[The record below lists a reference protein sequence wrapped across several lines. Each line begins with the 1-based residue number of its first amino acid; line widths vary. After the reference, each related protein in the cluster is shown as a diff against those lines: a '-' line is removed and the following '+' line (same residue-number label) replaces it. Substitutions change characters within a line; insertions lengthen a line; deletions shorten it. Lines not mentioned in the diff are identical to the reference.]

1 MNSVREVTKAAMF
14 KLIGYRPQQVSVS
27 SWDNEYRDGAWKYL
41 ETIGSLA
48 GQVSILGYCQY
59 LAPNSIL
66 DVGCGAGLL
75 ASKLRVLPYKSYLGI
90 DISAEAIAQAR
101 KLQDERTQFAV
112 ADANRFES
120 TSTFD
125 VIIFN
130 QSMNYM
136 PQPAARVTHYSRYLT
151 PHGRLIVSMCYSA
164 RARAAWPLVTKD
176 MRVEDSVTFMQ
187 SEGNGTT
194 KVLIPRAA

>member
-27 SWDNEYRDGAWKYL
+27 SWDNEYRDGTWKYL

-66 DVGCGAGLL
+66 DVGCGAGFL
-75 ASKLRVLPYKSYLGI
+75 ASKLKVLPYKSYLGI

-101 KLQDERTQFAV
+101 KLQDERIQFAV
-112 ADANRFES
+112 ADATGLSPQANS
-120 TSTFD
+120 T
-125 VIIFN
+125 
-130 QSMNYM
+130 
-136 PQPAARVTHYSRYLT
+136 
-151 PHGRLIVSMCYSA
+151 
-164 RARAAWPLVTKD
+164 
-176 MRVEDSVTFMQ
+176 
-187 SEGNGTT
+187 
-194 KVLIPRAA
+194 